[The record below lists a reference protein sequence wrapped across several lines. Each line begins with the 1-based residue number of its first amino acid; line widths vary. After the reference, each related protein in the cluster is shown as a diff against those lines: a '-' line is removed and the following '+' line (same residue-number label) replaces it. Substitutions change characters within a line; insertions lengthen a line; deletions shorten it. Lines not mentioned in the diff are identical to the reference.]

1 MRDVIVLN
9 ELCLELIKV
18 ILVTNEM
25 LEPLEHRVL
34 LHLLN
39 EFLLILIEH
48 DGHRLVII
56 KAHAL
61 QVELSIDEELPM
73 LMVMGT
79 IIYFKEANLD
89 LNSLGVKTGLSYS
102 SI

>member
-1 MRDVIVLN
+1 MMRDVIVLN

-39 EFLLILIEH
+39 ELLLIL
-48 DGHRLVII
+48 
-56 KAHAL
+56 
-61 QVELSIDEELPM
+61 
-73 LMVMGT
+73 
-79 IIYFKEANLD
+79 
-89 LNSLGVKTGLSYS
+89 
-102 SI
+102 